1 MRRFLFAA
9 LCFAV
14 SNLAAAAAPGSARIP
29 PPPPPQTQP
38 PQPACVDARDTADY
52 VPGVDAY
59 GRSVAPADLPG
70 STTDVQIGTE
80 VYAEMRSKNPQMRGV
95 GVIANLPGLQK
106 PPPCLQPPSPSVVIH

>member
-1 MRRFLFAA
+1 MRCFLFAA

-14 SNLAAAAAPGSARIP
+14 SNLAAAAAPGSAPIP

-52 VPGVDAY
+52 VPGVDAF

-70 STTDVQIGTE
+70 STTDVQISTE